1 MSVSRRKFLSSA
13 AVMSAAL
20 VLKPGTFAFGRNSL
34 WSNNSPESSSAHSCR
49 REAFEPYI
57 GDVFRVRVGKQMVD
71 LKLVALEN
79 VAPAS
84 RGITT
89 GRVART
95 DCFSM
100 RFQAAKPLPTTAGSR
115 NLNHSKLG
123 TFDLFMSES
132 KERGKFLHTA
142 IVNHVV

>member
-1 MSVSRRKFLSSA
+1 MSVSRRRFLKA
-13 AVMSAAL
+13 GAVMSAAL
-20 VLKPGTFAFGRNSL
+20 VLKPGSFVLGQNSL
-34 WSNNSPESSSAHSCR
+34 WSNSSSESNSAHKYR

-57 GDVFRVRVGKQMVD
+57 GDVFRVRIGKQMVE

-95 DCFSM
+95 DCFAM
-100 RFQAAKPLPTTAGSR
+100 RFHATTPLPATASCR

-123 TFDLFMSES
+123 SFELFLSQS
-132 KERGKFLHTA
+132 KKGGKFQHTA
-142 IVNHVV
+142 IVNHLA

>member
-1 MSVSRRKFLSSA
+1 MSVSRRRFLKASA
-13 AVMSAAL
+13 VVSAVL
-20 VLKPGTFAFGRNSL
+20 VLKPGSFVLGQNSL
-34 WSNNSPESSSAHSCR
+34 WSNSSPESNSAHTYR

-57 GDVFRVRVGKQMVD
+57 GDVFRVRIGKQMVD

-84 RGITT
+84 PGITT

-100 RFQAAKPLPTTAGSR
+100 RFQATKPLPTTAGSR

-132 KERGKFLHTA
+132 KDCGKFLHTA